1 MRGVWLESPEITLSR
16 VAVYPFQKVA
26 VDAPFVHLSTS
37 EWCYMS
43 LPPSSH
49 LIHPDPKRP
58 KPNLLRFR
66 LQPSIS
72 SSLSGDSGQPPK
84 PQTANRPP
92 FEVRTKRPQ
101 FGFGLILHPA
111 QISKEPNT
119 ESILFTP
126 SLSARSLAVLSS
138 LPSSTPMASRALLLS
153 TVLPSSGQRLFHTKQ
168 ANQLNP
174 LFPSTRV
181 NGKRVKLQAVQETK
195 EEAKASPS
203 PEEMTEKFGLEYGLW
218 KIFSSKEKDAEGKE
232 KSKTDQ
238 AKELLAKYG
247 GAYLATS
254 ITLSIIS
261 FGLCYFLVT
270 AGIDVHSLL
279 SKIGITTD
287 ETGGKVGTFA
297 LAYAAHKAASPIR
310 FPPTVALTP
319 IVANWIGKKATKDE
333 K

>member
-1 MRGVWLESPEITLSR
+1 MVS
-16 VAVYPFQKVA
+16 
-26 VDAPFVHLSTS
+26 
-37 EWCYMS
+37 
-43 LPPSSH
+43 
-49 LIHPDPKRP
+49 
-58 KPNLLRFR
+58 
-66 LQPSIS
+66 
-72 SSLSGDSGQPPK
+72 
-84 PQTANRPP
+84 
-92 FEVRTKRPQ
+92 
-101 FGFGLILHPA
+101 
-111 QISKEPNT
+111 
-119 ESILFTP
+119 
-126 SLSARSLAVLSS
+126 
-138 LPSSTPMASRALLLS
+138 MASGALILS
-153 TVLPSSGQRLFHTKQ
+153 TVLPSSGQRFFLIKQ
-168 ANQLNP
+168 GNQLNS

-203 PEEMTEKFGLEYGLW
+203 PEETTEKFGLEYGLW

-261 FGLCYFLVT
+261 FGLCYFLVS